1 MSLESITDAP
11 ECNKINLVPFTHQK
25 YKTFETTFDLSSTH
39 THRLHTRPY
48 QHLSSCQSY
57 VFVKQRRLGSPI
69 CFGWQDSFVV
79 KMLFSAPPPKQRHKT
94 NNTRTSSKRSGL
106 RMRWPLWRWSK
117 KIIDRLELKFVLMF
131 SPHMQ
136 GVRTINAKREDNGTY
151 YPYLHMH
158 LC

>member
-1 MSLESITDAP
+1 VEGGSEGRGGGGVLMDRGEGVRGTQCYLVHLSIIENSIFVTIFMKCEISNGFYLSPTCAALGDKNDQHRPERRATSTHIAQRQRVSHMSLESITDAP

-69 CFGWQDSFVV
+69 CFG
-79 KMLFSAPPPKQRHKT
+79 
-94 NNTRTSSKRSGL
+94 
-106 RMRWPLWRWSK
+106 
-117 KIIDRLELKFVLMF
+117 
-131 SPHMQ
+131 
-136 GVRTINAKREDNGTY
+136 
-151 YPYLHMH
+151 
-158 LC
+158 